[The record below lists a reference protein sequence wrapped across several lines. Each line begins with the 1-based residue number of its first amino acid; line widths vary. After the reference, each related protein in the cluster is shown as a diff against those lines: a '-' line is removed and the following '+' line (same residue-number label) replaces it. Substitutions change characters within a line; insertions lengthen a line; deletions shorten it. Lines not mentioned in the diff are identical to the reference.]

1 MLDCLNIRKLSQSKP
16 QLSLH
21 NHVACNFMKIT
32 TVLYIFLILTLISSC
47 SVDKKVI
54 WIQQAGD
61 ANSKA
66 NGFSICSD
74 NLGNVYTTGNFSG
87 KLSFS
92 GIQTIESEDE
102 NDCFI
107 SKYDKNG
114 KFQWAKTISGGS
126 DESGNSI
133 IVDNNQDIVVVGNF
147 YEEIKIDQT
156 KIKAKGNADIFIAKY
171 NRQGVLLWHKV
182 LGSFSMD
189 DAHEVKV
196 DDSNNIYLVGRLSDS
211 INIDNVVLKSHGG
224 IDGFIMKFNPDG
236 KIIFGKT
243 IGGNE
248 DDDISDI
255 SFDNNNNIFISGVVS
270 DSVFYDS
277 SLILST
283 GYLNQYFAKINNKG
297 NLSWIKTYGEDS
309 NHEIWDMSVG
319 KLGNIFLTGNHRG
332 AITIDNIKYPSVPNR
347 DYSMYLAKFTEKGN
361 LEWFRHFLTK
371 GNGYGHS
378 IGIDEKSNILL
389 SGTFYKSIKI
399 GRKKHK
405 TKSGSG
411 NVLLKFNQK
420 GKIIDKHILS
430 NNGSIDLW
438 EINISKFDSSII
450 GIGRF
455 TGKLNKEIETGDK
468 KDVLVIKLKNE

>member
-1 MLDCLNIRKLSQSKP
+1 VVYLLILLLKDATKLTP
-16 QLSLH
+16 
-21 NHVACNFMKIT
+21 NFIQNLMKII

-47 SVDKKVI
+47 SVDKKVL

-61 ANSKA
+61 INSKA
-66 NGFSICSD
+66 NGFSISSD
-74 NLGNVYTTGNFSG
+74 NSGNVYTTGNFSG

-92 GIQTIESEDE
+92 GVRTIESEGE

-114 KFQWAKTISGGS
+114 KFQWVKTISGGS

-133 IVDNNQDIVVVGNF
+133 IVDNNQDIVIVGNF

-156 KIKAKGNADIFIAKY
+156 EIKSKGNADIFISKY
-171 NRQGVLLWHKV
+171 NRLGVLLWHKV
-182 LGSFSMD
+182 LGSYRMD
-189 DAHEVKV
+189 DAHEVKI
-196 DDSNNIYLVGRLSDS
+196 DNSNNIYVVGRLSDS
-211 INIDNVVLKSHGG
+211 INIDNVILKSHGG
-224 IDGFIMKFNPDG
+224 IDGFIMKFNSKG
-236 KIIFGKT
+236 NILFGKT

-248 DDDISDI
+248 DDDIDDI

-309 NHEIWDMSVG
+309 NHEIWDMNVD
-319 KLGNIFLTGNHRG
+319 KLGSIYLTGNHRG
-332 AITIDNIKYPSVPNR
+332 AITIDNIEYPSVSKR
-347 DYSMYLAKFTEKGN
+347 DYSMYLVKFSEKGN
-361 LEWFRHFLTK
+361 LEWFRHFSTK

-389 SGTFYKSIKI
+389 SGTFYKSIQI

-430 NNGSIDLW
+430 NNGSVDVW
-438 EINISKFDSSII
+438 EINISKFDNSII

-455 TGKLNKEIETGDK
+455 TGKLNKKIKTTDN
-468 KDVLVIKLKNE
+468 KDILVVKLRNE